1 MKTIDK
7 VIEAY
12 KETLNPSSKWYEDD
26 LNDFKCRISHKTES
40 ELMQQLANI
49 LAVSGKDKRVNS
61 IVNNEINR
69 MSRGGMFNVNTMKPI
84 NGLD

>member
-26 LNDFKCRISHKTES
+26 VNDFKRKISHKTEA
-40 ELMQQLANI
+40 ELQQQLANI
-49 LAVSGKDKRVNS
+49 LAISGKNQKFNS
-61 IVNNEINR
+61 IVNKEINR
-69 MSRGGMFNVNTMKPI
+69 MNKGGMFNVNAMKPI